1 MHIAHC
7 TAALHTENEWPGK
20 PTFFLGKKNLAIA
33 SGWSHVGWA
42 GINYGYWCHHRSK
55 DFSGCIRLSNE
66 QCSRSDFTSLSLN
79 SSASNY
85 HFTEQSYENAA
96 QNIPVSDTYLW
107 GDIPASGTPHRETPA
122 SRPW

>member
-42 GINYGYWCHHRSK
+42 GINYGYGVTTALK
-55 DFSGCIRLSNE
+55 IF
-66 QCSRSDFTSLSLN
+66 Q
-79 SSASNY
+79 
-85 HFTEQSYENAA
+85 
-96 QNIPVSDTYLW
+96 V
-107 GDIPASGTPHRETPA
+107 ASG
-122 SRPW
+122 